1 MADKRKERDT
11 NLITG
16 GLAEIIRQVR
26 LVIRL
31 WSDPRVA
38 TWVKTIPPIA
48 LAYTILPFDFLPDLI
63 LGLGQLDDVAIVL
76 LGMKLFVEL
85 CPPEVVRQHLEDLGA
100 TVSSGQPQ
108 EGVAQDQGEVIDG
121 SYRVVEED

>member
-1 MADKRKERDT
+1 MADKRKETDM

-26 LVIRL
+26 LVLRL

-38 TWVKTIPPIA
+38 VWVKAIPPIA
-48 LAYTILPFDFLPDLI
+48 LAYTIFPFDFIPDPI
-63 LGLGQLDDVAIVL
+63 LGLGQLDDLAIIL

-100 TVSSGQPQ
+100 TLRGEKTPKDLT
-108 EGVAQDQGEVIDG
+108 ADQDEVIDG
-121 SYRVVEED
+121 SYRVIEKD